1 MPMTRSYDELG
12 AHVSA
17 AGGVQNAPA
26 RATALSSAVL
36 QLFTKMPSR
45 WAEPLLTP
53 HDVAAFRSEM
63 LHHGIVT
70 AAAHDSYLINLASPD
85 PILHQRSLAS
95 FRAEL
100 RRCADLGI
108 RYVVSH
114 PGNATDGDAA
124 SGIARNADAAAAVLE
139 EVEGV
144 ELLFET
150 TAGAGSVLGATFEQ
164 LQQLIAR
171 FPRALQ
177 PRVGVCIDTCHVW
190 AAGYD
195 LRSRYDDVIARFD
208 DSLGIDRV
216 RLFHLNDSVA
226 ALGSR
231 RDRHAHIGAGA
242 LGEEPFRRLVRDDRF
257 TAVPKLLETPKD
269 DDALAADLRNL
280 HCLRG
285 YRDSDDATDGDRAR
299 AERRNRKKSPISR
312 KK

>member
-1 MPMTRSYDELG
+1 MPMTLSYDELG

-26 RATALSSAVL
+26 RAAALSSAVL
-36 QLFTKMPSR
+36 QLFTKMPGR

-63 LHHGIVT
+63 LQHGIVT

-85 PILHQRSLAS
+85 PILHRRSLAA
-95 FRAEL
+95 FRTEL

-124 SGIARNADAAAAVLE
+124 SGLARNADAAATVLE

-171 FPRALQ
+171 FPRELQ
-177 PRVGVCIDTCHVW
+177 PRVGICIDTCHVW

-226 ALGSR
+226 ARGSR
-231 RDRHAHIGAGA
+231 RDRHAHIGEGA
-242 LGEEPFRRLVRDDRF
+242 LGAEPFRRLLRDDRF

-269 DDALAADLRNL
+269 DDARAADLRNL
-280 HCLRG
+280 HLLRG
-285 YRDSDDATDGDRAR
+285 LRDSDHAAEQPRTRAQGR
-299 AERRNRKKSPISR
+299 SRKKSPISR